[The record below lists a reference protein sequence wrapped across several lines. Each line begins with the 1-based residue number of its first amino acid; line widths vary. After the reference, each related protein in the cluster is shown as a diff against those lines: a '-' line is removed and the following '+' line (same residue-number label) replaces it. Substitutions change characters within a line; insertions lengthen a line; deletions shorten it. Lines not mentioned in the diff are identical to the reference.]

1 MDEASAPH
9 PQANVSVGEPGGVA
23 VRVQETVTAAAP
35 ASKVTK
41 VIVAV
46 HGVGDQHTYATIQ
59 SVVNQFCSFYQ
70 EPAAIPLGSF
80 HNDQAAFSMQP
91 PFPPEHFE
99 HLAFA
104 EVYWATIPREVVNS
118 QYTLEE
124 AKKWAGTIV
133 ERLRMRW
140 RQSDRADEAAE
151 PDFARLKQVLEEMIE
166 TIAVLERLCFLAAK
180 AGLFTFDL
188 RKLLDAY
195 LGDVQ
200 VVAEFGTQRRKIL
213 DAFAA
218 TMTKI
223 HEAYPNAEVFIVA
236 HSEGTVVSFLG
247 LLEAAR
253 NPDRAGWIRG
263 VRGYMTFGSP
273 LDKHLILWP
282 ALFGSGP
289 PAWRPEQPIAWRNYY
304 DRGDPIG
311 FALDDIRWWLDAN
324 EWQGVFDFE
333 KEHDIGF
340 IRYPFPG
347 KAHVDYWNDR
357 GVFGHFIRTVVNEPL
372 AGNAS
377 GPAAGAEEPRDI
389 AWTKWLSYL
398 VPYGGVAALFFV
410 AVYVLFKAVAGYLD
424 PKGAPDYTVGF
435 VLSNVTAVAALLFG
449 MTAVS
454 RIPRLTRRRSWRLV
468 GWAVYLL
475 SLATFMWLLPAGD
488 PTRMM
493 MGSWDLTIPT
503 GGARSVTST
512 LVVAMVYLMSKH
524 WPQWGIKPLLFVGA
538 SSIAALVGYQIYRVT
553 GEDHGALWPVF
564 LGSAGFF
571 YLWWLAALILD
582 LVFVWHVYIRQ
593 TLALQRMGAIVGYKA
608 RAQPG
613 AGSTRGARPLS
624 GR

>member
-1 MDEASAPH
+1 MEDPI
-9 PQANVSVGEPGGVA
+9 PVPPNVPAADPGAIVA
-23 VRVQETVTAAAP
+23 QVQETVTAAAP

-59 SVVNQFCSFYQ
+59 SVVNQFCSFYE

-91 PFPPEHFE
+91 PFPPEHFQ

-104 EVYWATIPREVVNS
+104 EVYWATIPREVVDDK
-118 QYTLEE
+118 YTLEE

-140 RQSDRADEAAE
+140 RQSKRAGEARE
-151 PDFARLKQVLEEMIE
+151 PDFPLLRQVLEEMIE

-200 VVAEFGTQRRKIL
+200 VVAEFGSQRKKIL

-218 TMTKI
+218 TMAKVHAAHSDADI
-223 HEAYPNAEVFIVA
+223 FVVA

-247 LLEAAR
+247 LLAAAR
-253 NPDRAGWIRG
+253 DPDTSWIQK

-282 ALFGSGP
+282 ELFGNAP
-289 PAWRPEQPIAWRNYY
+289 PAARAEEPIAWRNYY

-311 FALDDIRWWLDAN
+311 FALDDVRWWLHHN
-324 EWQGVFDFE
+324 GWEGVFEFDE
-333 KEHDIGF
+333 EHDIGF

-357 GVFGHFIRTVVNEPL
+357 GVFRHFIRTVVNEPVPEKE
-372 AGNAS
+372 S
-377 GPAAGAEEPRDI
+377 AATPAEEPRDI
-389 AWTKWLSYL
+389 WWKKWLSYV

-410 AVYVLFKAVAGYLD
+410 AVFILFKAVAGYLGSD
-424 PKGAPDYTVGF
+424 ALSDDSVGEVLRYVGAIAT
-435 VLSNVTAVAALLFG
+435 LLFG
-449 MTAVS
+449 LTAVS
-454 RIPRLTRRRSWRLV
+454 RIPRLTRRLSWRLG
-468 GWAVYLL
+468 GWGVYLV
-475 SLATFMWLLPAGD
+475 SLAGFLWLLPAGKQ
-488 PTRMM
+488 PYR
-493 MGSWDLTIPT
+493 LIEKLVPHAPT
-503 GGARSVTST
+503 GTTRLVASLLVVT
-512 LVVAMVYLMSKH
+512 LVYLISKR
-524 WPQWGIKPLLFVGA
+524 WPEWGIKPLLFTGA
-538 SSIAALVGYQIYRVT
+538 ACIAVFIGHSVCIHD
-553 GEDHGALWPVF
+553 GPHHGTLWPVF
-564 LGSAGFF
+564 LGAAGFF

-593 TLALQRMGAIVGYKA
+593 ALALQRMDALVGYQA
-608 RAQPG
+608 RARH
-613 AGSTRGARPLS
+613 AKETKKET
-624 GR
+624 